1 MNDGK
6 NFPFIKFK
14 YLSFLF
20 LIFFFG
26 LGFIITGILNARIT
40 REQQTIKSNAQE
52 LSPIQESTCTD
63 KGGECQTGKRNE
75 VGKPC
80 TLSDG
85 VTGGTVIRD
94 LCPSQPNDIRCC
106 VPNDPPIDTNPVNPT
121 EVVMPKVNASLV
133 VRFQGIGPN
142 ANIQNKV
149 RTVTLKIFKDDGN
162 FDEAEYTAQDNLIY
176 NQETGN
182 FTNSNFNLGSI
193 PSGKYQ
199 VVIQAVKYLDK
210 QLLNSQSNKVVDI
223 DFSSVVQFASVEM
236 RAGDIAPDFRG
247 DNQVNIIDYNALIG
261 CLPGAPPGACLNKD
275 YADLNDDGRVDQL
288 DLDLLLSNFGNNGF
302 SFQTDK
308 FKCEPDPACNSGKD
322 TLQLCSLLCTR
333 TSKRS

>member
-40 REQQTIKSNAQE
+40 RESNAQE